1 MASVASPP
9 APETPT
15 PAPRTASDAEAR
27 RRSRGYRLRQSAVD
41 VLALFVVVQT
51 GSIVYGLIRPDAL
64 PYTSFPN
71 VLTSLEAIPLVGIPA
86 LGVGVLMIAGEFDLS
101 VGANYVFSSIVGA
114 QLVTRGLDPFLA
126 VLTALAIGTG
136 IGILNGIIT
145 LGLRIPSFITTLGSA
160 GIWTAGTLL
169 VNGSGSIE
177 FNPDSGLFSSL
188 VSGNVGVM
196 CAEFGW
202 FVVTGVAIW
211 ALLQRHWL
219 GNHIFAVGGNKS
231 AAIANG
237 IRLKPVKLLAFAL
250 AGLCASAAGVLAAAR
265 LGTVAPDAGREL
277 PLQAIAACVVGGLVL
292 TGGRGTVLGIM
303 LGASLI
309 YWIQDLLLLAGA
321 PGYYLDAVVGTL
333 IIAAAGLYEV
343 MRARRV

>member
-1 MASVASPP
+1 
-9 APETPT
+9 
-15 PAPRTASDAEAR
+15 
-27 RRSRGYRLRQSAVD
+27 
-41 VLALFVVVQT
+41 
-51 GSIVYGLIRPDAL
+51 
-64 PYTSFPN
+64 
-71 VLTSLEAIPLVGIPA
+71 
-86 LGVGVLMIAGEFDLS
+86 VLMIAGEFDLS

-114 QLVTRGLDPFLA
+114 QLAARGLDPFLA

-145 LGLRIPSFITTLGSA
+145 LGLRIPSFITTLGTA

-177 FNPDSGLFSSL
+177 FAPDSGLFTSL
-188 VSGNVGVM
+188 VSGNVGVL

-265 LGTVAPDAGREL
+265 LGVVAPDAGREL

-303 LGASLI
+303 LGAALI

-321 PGYYLDAVVGTL
+321 PGYYLDAFVGTL

>member
-1 MASVASPP
+1 MASIANPQVPGAPADASG
-9 APETPT
+9 TG
-15 PAPRTASDAEAR
+15 RDAER
-27 RRSRGYRLRQSAVD
+27 RRSRGYRLRQSAID
-41 VLALFVVVQT
+41 VVVLFAVVQV
-51 GSIVYGLIRPDAL
+51 GSVVYGLIQPDEL
-64 PYTSFPN
+64 PYTSFAN
-71 VLTSLEAIPLVGIPA
+71 VQTSLEAIPLVGVPA

-114 QLVTRGLDPFLA
+114 HLVAGGTDPFLA
-126 VLTALAIGTG
+126 VLVALAIGTG
-136 IGILNGIIT
+136 IGALNGVVT

-160 GIWTAGTLL
+160 GIWTAATLL

-177 FNPDSGLFSSL
+177 FQPQSSFF
-188 VSGNVGVM
+188 VSATSGNVGVL
-196 CAEFGW
+196 CAELGW
-202 FVVTGVAIW
+202 FVAAGVAIW

-219 GNHIFAVGGNKS
+219 GNHLFAVGGNRP

-237 IRLKPVKLLAFAL
+237 VRLKPIKMLAFSV
-250 AGLCASAAGVLAAAR
+250 AGLCASGAGVLAAAR

-309 YWIQDLLLLAGA
+309 YWIQDVLLLSGA
-321 PGYYLDAVVGTL
+321 PGYYLDAFVGGL
-333 IIAAAGLYEV
+333 IIAAAGLYEL
-343 MRARRV
+343 MRARRA